1 MRNKNF
7 IKLDSDDIMEIL
19 LEYYQERF
27 EDSELS
33 KGIFLGAPDKDLRFI
48 AVFGKEEDDEI
59 QNIDLEKIDSQMNYN
74 GEHAF
79 LKNNPDF
86 YIK

>member
-1 MRNKNF
+1 MENKHF

-27 EDSELS
+27 EEGDYA
-33 KGIFLGAPDKDLRFI
+33 KGILLGSADKELRFV
-48 AVFGKEEDDEI
+48 AVFGKAEDDEI
-59 QNIDLEKIDSQMNYN
+59 QDIDLEQIDRQMDYN

-86 YIK
+86 YLK

>member
-1 MRNKNF
+1 MRNRNF

-19 LEYYQERF
+19 LEFYQERF

-33 KGIFLGAPDKDLRFI
+33 RGIFLGLPDKDLRFI
-48 AVFGKEEDDEI
+48 AVFGNEEDHEI
-59 QNIDLEKIDSQMNYN
+59 QTIDLRKIDSQLEYN

>member
-1 MRNKNF
+1 MGKRNY

-27 EDSELS
+27 EFSENA
-33 KGIFLGAPDKDLRFI
+33 KGIFLGEPNSELRFI
-48 AVFGKEEDDEI
+48 AVFGETNDEEI
-59 QNIDLEKIDSQMNYN
+59 QSIDLEKVDQEIEYN

-79 LKNNPDF
+79 LKKNPEF
-86 YIK
+86 YLD